1 MALEVKY
8 DEVRSNVIAK
18 LQELQETMVTCHSEL
33 NDTVAG
39 ISGNGYMIGDAANA
53 YAAEFTESITT
64 LFQNLNTNLQSYCD
78 QLESVCAE
86 FEKQDAETSQML
98 NFRG

>member
-18 LQELQETMVTCHSEL
+18 IQELQEAMVSYHADL
-33 NDTVAG
+33 NNAVDG
-39 ISGNGYMIGDAANA
+39 ISANRYMQGDAATA
-53 YAAEFTESITT
+53 YATEFTDAISG
-64 LFQNLNTNLQSYCD
+64 LFDKLNQDLQSYCD

-86 FEKQDAETSQML
+86 FEKQDQETSQML
-98 NFRG
+98 NFKG

>member
-18 LQELQETMVTCHSEL
+18 VQELQEAMVTYRSDL
-33 NDTVAG
+33 DYAVDG
-39 ISGNGYMIGDAANA
+39 ISANRYMQGDSATA
-53 YAAEFTESITT
+53 YAAEFTEAISG
-64 LFQNLNTNLQSYCD
+64 LFDKLNNDLQSYCD

-86 FEKQDAETSQML
+86 FEAQDQQTSEML
-98 NFRG
+98 NFKG